1 MKNFGKRILLVFSA
15 LWLCFLFGCKVSLDD
30 EKLELQQK
38 VESLEEENSE
48 KDEKIASLEAEIAS
62 GGGKQ
67 TGLEKELSDEKEKSK
82 SLEEKIASLEKENR
96 ESKEKYLSDLKNIH
110 SELEKISF
118 GNINQSAENISE
130 LIRTVQSASDQINLL
145 TMNAAI
151 EAAHAGEAGKG
162 FSVIADE
169 IRKLSE
175 EISSKE
181 KENEANL
188 TGLKNYMEELEK
200 SVDDIKQKVSELI
213 QAAESQT
220 QSESESV

>member
-1 MKNFGKRILLVFSA
+1 MKNFGKRILLFFSA

-96 ESKEKYLSDLKNIH
+96 ESKEKYLSDLKNIR
-110 SELEKISF
+110 SELEKISS
-118 GNINQSAENISE
+118 GNIEQSAENISE
-130 LIRTVQSASDQINLL
+130 LIQTVQSASSQINLL
-145 TMNAAI
+145 SMNAAI

-169 IRKLSE
+169 IRKLSDQMAATVNGN
-175 EISSKE
+175 KNTP
-181 KENEANL
+181 NE
-188 TGLKNYMEELEK
+188 LKTCL
-200 SVDDIKQKVSELI
+200 DDIKQKVSELI